1 VSQPSSTAAAACDP
15 APGEVAIRLAG
26 VSKTFKVLHQSPFL
40 MHTVLRNL
48 FGRRHQEPL
57 VALEN
62 VSFEIRRG
70 ESVVFVG
77 RNGAG
82 KSTLLGLIAGTS
94 VPSAGTVSV
103 HGRIGA
109 LLELGTGFHP
119 DLTGREN
126 IFLNASL
133 NGLSNDQIDERYDR
147 IVAFS
152 ELADFMDVAISR
164 YSSGMFLRLAFAVAV
179 HLDPE
184 IMIVDEAL
192 AVGDQQ
198 FQKKCKQRVRE
209 LLDEGRSLLFVSHQA
224 AEALQLC
231 RRAIWLEQGR
241 VMRDGPAA
249 EVLAAY
255 EASLEKGTP
264 PALRGAG

>member
-1 VSQPSSTAAAACDP
+1 MTPSAPPDP
-15 APGEVAIRLAG
+15 GPADVIVRLEG
-26 VSKTFKVLHQSPFL
+26 VGKTFKVLHQTPFL
-40 MHTVLRNL
+40 MHSVLRSV

-57 VALEN
+57 VALDD

-82 KSTLLGLIAGTS
+82 KSTLLSLIVGTS
-94 VPSAGTVSV
+94 IPTAGTVSV
-103 HGRIGA
+103 KGRIGA
-109 LLELGTGFHP
+109 LLELGAGFHT

-133 NGLSNDQIDERYDR
+133 NGLSNDEIEERYDR

-152 ELADFMDVAISR
+152 ELADFMDVSVAKF
-164 YSSGMFLRLAFAVAV
+164 SSGMFVRLAFAVAV

-198 FQKKCKQRVRE
+198 FQKKCKRRVRE
-209 LLDEGRSLLFVSHQA
+209 LLDEGRSLLFVSHRA
-224 AEALQLC
+224 EEALQMC
-231 RRAIWLEQGR
+231 RRSIWLEKGR
-241 VMRDGPAA
+241 VMRDGPTA

-255 EASLEKGTP
+255 EADLESSPLPRRWRDT
-264 PALRGAG
+264 R

>member
-1 VSQPSSTAAAACDP
+1 MPQPASPTDP
-15 APGEVAIRLAG
+15 REPVPGEVAIRLQG
-26 VSKTFKVLHQSPFL
+26 VGKRFSVLHQAPFL
-40 MHTVLRNL
+40 VHRVLHTL
-48 FGRRHQEPL
+48 FGRAHQETL
-57 VALEN
+57 IALEG

-70 ESVVFVG
+70 ESVAFVG

-94 VPSAGTVSV
+94 SPSSGTVSV
-103 HGRIGA
+103 NGRIGA
-109 LLELGTGFHP
+109 LLELGAGFHP

-126 IFLNASL
+126 VFLNASL
-133 NGLSNDQIDERYDR
+133 NGLSNDEIEARYEQ

-152 ELADFMDVAISR
+152 ELANVMDVAISR
-164 YSSGMFLRLAFAVAV
+164 YSSGMFLRLAFAVAI
-179 HLDPE
+179 HLDPQ

-209 LLDEGRSLLFVSHQA
+209 LLDDGRTLLFVSHREE
-224 AEALQLC
+224 EALQLC

-241 VMRDGPAA
+241 IMQDGP
-249 EVLAAY
+249 VTQVFAAY
-255 EASLEKGTP
+255 DASLESAVQP
-264 PALRGAG
+264 VIRGGQ